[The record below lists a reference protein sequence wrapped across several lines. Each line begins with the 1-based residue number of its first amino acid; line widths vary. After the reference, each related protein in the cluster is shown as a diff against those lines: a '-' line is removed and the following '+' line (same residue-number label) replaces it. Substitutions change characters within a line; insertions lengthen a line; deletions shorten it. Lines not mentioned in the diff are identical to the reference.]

1 MRSASLRNAPEGI
14 PAIRLF
20 ARGVRVFSQDQA
32 RQKSLLHA
40 PEAQFQGNVCGKNNA
55 GLWPGAIKPVV
66 APSLATFASCSHKW
80 NRRHCTRIRAVPN
93 TSEKRHKVLFWNG
106 MLHPDLKSLSPA
118 YFGMVMA
125 TGIVSLAANQIGLP
139 VVAWCLF
146 VIAMIAYIVLWWL
159 TVLRISRHRRRF
171 FLDMI
176 DHLRGPGFFTM
187 VAASSIL
194 GSEFLI
200 LAHNL
205 VAGFALW
212 IIAIILWLGLTYTIF
227 TAFTIKEEKP
237 SLDQGIS
244 GAWLLA
250 VVATQSI
257 AVLSSLLAVQIDQPY
272 RLDLNFLALSMWLWG
287 GMLYIWMM
295 SLIFY
300 RYAFFPFSPGDLSPP
315 YWINMGAMAISTLA
329 GSLLIINSQDAPFLH
344 SIVPFMK
351 GFTVFYWATGTWWIP
366 MLVILGIW
374 RHVYKRFPLKY
385 DPLYWGAVFPL
396 GMYAVSTHQMAH
408 AMSFEF
414 LYFLPQTFSWIAML
428 AWALTFWAYLMTQ
441 LRRKKEP

>member
-1 MRSASLRNAPEGI
+1 MNIVPFSPDQPHRTPNLD
-14 PAIRLF
+14 
-20 ARGVRVFSQDQA
+20 RV
-32 RQKSLLHA
+32 
-40 PEAQFQGNVCGKNNA
+40 
-55 GLWPGAIKPVV
+55 
-66 APSLATFASCSHKW
+66 
-80 NRRHCTRIRAVPN
+80 
-93 TSEKRHKVLFWNG
+93 
-106 MLHPDLKSLSPA
+106 LHPDLKMLSPA

-125 TGIVSLAANQIGLP
+125 TGIVSLAANQIGLLS
-139 VVAWCLF
+139 VAWGLF
-146 VIAMIAYIVLWWL
+146 VIALIAYIVLWGL
-159 TVLRISRHRRRF
+159 TILRISRHRNRF
-171 FLDMI
+171 FADMI

-200 LAHNL
+200 LANNL
-205 VAGFALW
+205 VMGFALW
-212 IIAIILWLGLTYTIF
+212 IIAVILWLGLTYTIF
-227 TAFTIKEEKP
+227 TAFTIKEDKP
-237 SLDQGIS
+237 PLDQGIS

-257 AVLSSLLAVQIDQPY
+257 AVLSSLVAVQIEQPY

-300 RYAFFPFSPGDLSPP
+300 RYTFFRFSPGDLSPP

-329 GSLLIINSQDAPFLH
+329 GSLLIINSEDAPFLH

-351 GFTVFYWATGTWWIP
+351 GFTIFYWATGTWWIP

-374 RHVYKRFPLKY
+374 RHVYKRFPLRY

-396 GMYAVSTHQMAH
+396 GMYAVSTFQMAK
-408 AMSFEF
+408 AMGFGF
-414 LYFLPQTFSWIAML
+414 LDVLPTTFSWIALM
-428 AWALTFWAYLMTQ
+428 AWTLTFCAYLVTVFR
-441 LRRKKEP
+441 LKKEQ